1 MYREEGIDMHS
12 YLRAIG
18 FSNLQNNEWKD
29 IINQVIYD
37 YDEKHVIERDDQTTF
52 VEMSKYYGVDMGIT
66 VCGEIDENHRFV
78 MEYAFPYFRGSKTTT
93 TEDVYIECRS
103 EKESYLGACEDMRL
117 GVTLIFYL
125 ANAGAYLK
133 QQYKQHLERTTT
145 SVEISGL
152 SLDGK
157 IILPIK
163 KDPIQVDAQRQKQK
177 HREEMIDSIRSE
189 EEASEFWEK
198 ITKEDFQEYTM
209 LHRKMMESD
218 ILTIVDTYFIPY
230 GMECDRYNV
239 LGEITEV
246 TKTINR
252 ATKEVIYQLS
262 ILCNDMEFDV
272 CIHED
277 DLLGE
282 PQVGRRF
289 KGVIWAQGN
298 LQFME
303 SI

>member
-1 MYREEGIDMHS
+1 MHS

-18 FSNLQNNEWKD
+18 FSDLQKSEWKD
-29 IINQVIYD
+29 ILNEVICD
-37 YDEKHVIERDDQTTF
+37 YDEKYVMERDDQTSF
-52 VEMSKYYGVDMGIT
+52 MELSKAYGLDMGIT
-66 VCGEIDENHRFV
+66 VCGEYDENEQFV

-93 TEDVYIECRS
+93 TEDVYIERRS
-103 EKESYLGACEDMRL
+103 EKESYLGACEDIRL

-125 ANAGAYLK
+125 ANAGRYLK
-133 QQYKQHLERTTT
+133 EQYKEHLERMTT

-157 IILPIK
+157 IIFPIK
-163 KDPIQVDAQRQKQK
+163 KDPIQVDAQRKKQQK
-177 HREEMIDSIRSE
+177 REEMIDNIESE
-189 EEASEFWEK
+189 EEANAFWEK

-209 LHRKMMESD
+209 LHKKMMESD

-246 TKTINR
+246 TKVQNFG
-252 ATKEVIYQLS
+252 TKENVYQMS
-262 ILCNDMEFDV
+262 ILCNDMEFDI
-272 CIHED
+272 CINEK

-289 KGVIWAQGN
+289 KGVVWAQGN
-298 LQFME
+298 LQFVE
-303 SI
+303 

>member
-1 MYREEGIDMHS
+1 MHS

-18 FSNLQNNEWKD
+18 FSDLKKNEWKD
-29 IINQVIYD
+29 ILNEVICD
-37 YDEKHVIERDDQTTF
+37 YDEKHVVERDDQTAF
-52 VEMSKYYGVDMGIT
+52 VEISKYYGMDMGIT
-66 VCGEIDENHRFV
+66 VCGELDENDQFV
-78 MEYAFPYFRGSKTTT
+78 MEYAFPYFDGSKTTT
-93 TEDVYIECRS
+93 TEDVYIERRS
-103 EKESYLGACEDMRL
+103 EKEAYLGACEDMRL

-125 ANAGAYLK
+125 SNAGSYLK
-133 QQYKQHLERTTT
+133 QLYKERLERITT

-152 SLDGK
+152 ALDGK

-177 HREEMIDSIRSE
+177 YREEIIDSIQSE

-209 LHRKMMESD
+209 LHKKMMEND

-246 TKTINR
+246 TKTQNLG
-252 ATKEVIYQLS
+252 TKEVVYQMS
-262 ILCNDMEFDV
+262 ILCNDLEFDV
-272 CIHED
+272 CINEK

-298 LQFME
+298 LQFVQ
-303 SI
+303 